1 MISIVLDGFANTVAL
16 VLFCQ
21 SLWTVG
27 WLALRKRRLDP
38 PNVPND
44 QLEDVNTQA
53 SKSQKTLS
61 TDRVLSDAQLAIAKA
76 VHPHLHDPEQRS
88 ESARTQTAQS
98 GNLVDGDM
106 AGSKCS
112 RKCLDVL
119 ANSKLYQTIVPYASI
134 ALALVQA
141 LLGLLATIAILGW
154 QLSGAGN
161 CDVLGQLTLVCVFA
175 GLMLLLL
182 ASAVQTHITNSMCIK
197 IFFIM
202 TVGFSVHYVMLGLIM
217 AHNLADTR
225 PDDRLPVCRVDL
237 VQPHGWLHN
246 LPLYTSIA
254 HFFMCFFSLI
264 SFINAAFRLCT
275 HSRFLV
281 PREIIT
287 VFVVY
292 RGLGLLFAGV
302 LFGAVISAV
311 IAFVAAFSHFR
322 LSLCWMLQW
331 AIMSRIMAAALW
343 HRVYTDT
350 RAPNHAFWS
359 SSTYLAMCNLNA
371 MPPQDLPH
379 ADSNNQNIYK
389 WSHDEPARPSLGRI
403 LRDITKLSGSEHV
416 QASVSGSSS
425 LESLLAQS
433 SHDRDDQA
441 AIGPQLRSMSRH
453 ETIVE
458 DSPRLSSSYLDDF
471 IPVTRNRTN

>member
-27 WLALRKRRLDP
+27 WLAIGKGRLVP
-38 PNVPND
+38 PDVPND
-44 QLEDVNTQA
+44 QLEDVITQA

-61 TDRVLSDAQLAIAKA
+61 TDRVLSEAQLAIAKA
-76 VHPHLHDPEQRS
+76 VHPHLHDSEQRS

-98 GNLVDGDM
+98 GNLIDGDM
-106 AGSKCS
+106 AGSNCS

-119 ANSKLYQTIVPYASI
+119 SNSKLYQIIVPYCSI

-141 LLGLLATIAILGW
+141 LLGTLVTVAILSW

-161 CDVLGQLTLVCVFA
+161 CDTLGQLTLVCLFVGF
-175 GLMLLLL
+175 MLLLL

-202 TVGFSVHYVMLGLIM
+202 AVGFSAHFVMLGLIM
-217 AHNLADTR
+217 AHKLADTR
-225 PDDRLPVCRVDL
+225 PDAQLQVCQIDL
-237 VQPHGWLHN
+237 LQPHGWLHN

-287 VFVVY
+287 VFAVY

-302 LFGAVISAV
+302 LFGVVISAV

-350 RAPNHAFWS
+350 KAPSHAFWT
-359 SSTYLAMCNLNA
+359 SSTYFAMCNLNA
-371 MPPQDLPH
+371 MPPQDPPH
-379 ADSNNQNIYK
+379 ADSNTQNIYK
-389 WSHDEPARPSLGRI
+389 WSHDEPARPGLWRI
-403 LRDITKLSGSEHV
+403 LREIAKLSSSEHIHTNM
-416 QASVSGSSS
+416 SGSSS

-433 SHDRDDQA
+433 SHDRDSQA
-441 AIGPQLRSMSRH
+441 VIGPQLRNMSRH

-458 DSPRLSSSYLDDF
+458 NSPCLSSSYLDDF
-471 IPVTRNRTN
+471 IPVSRNRTN